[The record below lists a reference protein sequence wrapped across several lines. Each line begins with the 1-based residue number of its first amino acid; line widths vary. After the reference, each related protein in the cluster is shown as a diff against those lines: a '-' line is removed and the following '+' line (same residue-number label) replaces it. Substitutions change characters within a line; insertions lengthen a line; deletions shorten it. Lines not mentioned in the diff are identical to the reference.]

1 MTRMRLMRA
10 RAGWWCALLT
20 VCVQLGFA
28 PLAAGQVVTETPQR
42 ISLLAGRSMVLN
54 TDFDITRIAVT
65 NPVIADATVVQPREL
80 LVDGKAAGTVSL
92 IVWGAHRRT
101 HFEVAVTP
109 EASTLQQHLQT
120 LFPNQDIR
128 ASATAD
134 AIVLSGQVTNPD
146 IMVQA
151 IDIAQA
157 MAPKARL
164 VNMLQLPGI
173 TATQQVML
181 EVRIAEVNRR
191 ALTEFGT
198 SFFTGPSARD
208 FVGRSTTQ
216 QFSAPGFEGTVGP
229 TAPGQEDGK
238 LTFGDFLNLFVFSVE
253 KDIGVVIRA
262 LKSSGFF
269 QTLAEPNLIA
279 YNGQE
284 ASFLAGGEIPV
295 PVVQGGANAAVSIVY
310 KEFGVRLT
318 FRPTIIGDVIRLH
331 VRPEV
336 SSLDFANGV
345 TLEGFRIPALS
356 TRRVET
362 EVELRNGQSFAIAGL
377 LDNTSQDDTAKVPGL
392 GDIPVLGQLF
402 KSRADRVQRTE
413 LVVLITPRLV
423 RPLNPNEVPPLPV
436 RQEEFFPSVNKE
448 TP

>member
-1 MTRMRLMRA
+1 VTMNCSRT
-10 RAGWWCALLT
+10 G
-20 VCVQLGFA
+20 LGFA
-28 PLAAGQVVTETPQR
+28 LLALYAQLGSAIVAAQVATDTPQR
-42 ISLLAGRSMVLN
+42 ISLLSGRSTVL
-54 TDFDITRIAVT
+54 TTTFDITRIAVT
-65 NPVIADATVVQPREL
+65 NPAIADATVVKPREL
-80 LVDGKAAGTVSL
+80 LIDGKAGGTVSL
-92 IVWGAHRRT
+92 IVWGAHGRT
-101 HFEVAVTP
+101 HYDVIVTA

-198 SFFTGPSARD
+198 SFFTGPNARD

-229 TAPGQEDGK
+229 TGSGQEDGK

>member
-1 MTRMRLMRA
+1 VTILRA
-10 RAGWWCALLT
+10 HAGFWCVLLAM
-20 VCVQLGFA
+20 CVQFGSA
-28 PLAAGQVVTETPQR
+28 PADARQMPPEPVER
-42 ISLLAGRSMVLN
+42 ISVLSGRSIVLTTN
-54 TDFDITRIAVT
+54 FDITRIAVT
-65 NPVIADATVVQPREL
+65 NPAIADATVVKPREL
-80 LVDGKAAGTVSL
+80 LIDGKAGGTVSL
-92 IVWGAHRRT
+92 IVWGAQGRVHYD
-101 HFEVAVTP
+101 VVVIP
-109 EASTLQQHLQT
+109 EASGLQQQLQA
-120 LFPNQDIR
+120 LFPTQQIR
-128 ASATAD
+128 ATATAD
-134 AIVLSGQVTNPD
+134 AIVLSGEVTNPD

-151 IDIAQA
+151 MDIAQA
-157 MAPKARL
+157 MMPKARV

-198 SFFTGPSARD
+198 SFFTGPGARD
-208 FVGRSTTQ
+208 FVGRVTTQ
-216 QFSAPGFEGTVGP
+216 QFPAPGFEGNVGP
-229 TAPGQEDGK
+229 TAPGQDEGK
-238 LTFGDFLNLFVFSVE
+238 LTFGDFLNLFVFNVG

-318 FRPTIIGDVIRLH
+318 FRPTIIGDVIRLQ

-377 LDNTSQDDTAKVPGL
+377 LDNTSQDDTAKIPGL
-392 GDIPVLGQLF
+392 GDIPILGQLF

-423 RPLNPNEVPPLPV
+423 RPLNPNEVPPLPI
-436 RQEEFFPSVNKE
+436 RPEEFLPSVNKE

>member
-1 MTRMRLMRA
+1 VTMNCSRT
-10 RAGWWCALLT
+10 G
-20 VCVQLGFA
+20 LGFA
-28 PLAAGQVVTETPQR
+28 LLALYAQLGSAIVAAQVATDTPQR
-42 ISLLAGRSMVLN
+42 ISLLSGRSTVL
-54 TDFDITRIAVT
+54 TTTFDITRIAVT
-65 NPVIADATVVQPREL
+65 NPAIADATVVKPREL
-80 LVDGKAAGTVSL
+80 LIDGKAGGTVSL
-92 IVWGAHRRT
+92 IVWGAHGRT
-101 HFEVAVTP
+101 HYDVIVTP

-198 SFFTGPSARD
+198 SFFTGPNARD

-229 TAPGQEDGK
+229 TGSGQEDGK

>member
-1 MTRMRLMRA
+1 MNCSRT
-10 RAGWWCALLT
+10 G
-20 VCVQLGFA
+20 LGFA
-28 PLAAGQVVTETPQR
+28 LLALYAQLGSAIVAAQVATDTPQR
-42 ISLLAGRSMVLN
+42 ISLLSGRSTVL
-54 TDFDITRIAVT
+54 TTTFDITRIAVT
-65 NPVIADATVVQPREL
+65 NPAIADATVVKPREL
-80 LVDGKAAGTVSL
+80 LIDGKAGGTVSL
-92 IVWGAHRRT
+92 IVWGAHGRT
-101 HFEVAVTP
+101 HYDVIVTP

-198 SFFTGPSARD
+198 SFFTGPNARD

-229 TAPGQEDGK
+229 TGSGQEDGK